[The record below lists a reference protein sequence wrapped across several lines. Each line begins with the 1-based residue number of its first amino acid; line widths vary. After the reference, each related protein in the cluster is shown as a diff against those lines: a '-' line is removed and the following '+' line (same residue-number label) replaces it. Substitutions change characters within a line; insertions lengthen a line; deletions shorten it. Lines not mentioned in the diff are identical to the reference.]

1 VIFLGIALVLV
12 GGFVMAWSRRLQRL
26 DTEGDQ
32 APTALSLSAFLLGG
46 AAVAVGAVIVTDW
59 WVG

>member
-1 VIFLGIALVLV
+1 MIFLGIALVLV

>member
-1 VIFLGIALVLV
+1 MIALGVALVLLGV
-12 GGFVMAWSRRLQRL
+12 YVMAWSRRLTRVDL
-26 DTEGDQ
+26 DGDES
-32 APTALSLSAFLLGG
+32 PSVGSLSMFLLGC